1 MKVVVTASGI
11 RRFAHELES
20 RNPGATFVHCESDDV
35 RLHALLADADVLV
48 SARCTADML
57 AAATG
62 LRLLQVPGAG
72 TEKLAPEVWAS
83 GITVANA
90 FEHGRSIAEYVVMV
104 MLALSH
110 GLHRMDSALRS
121 GVWSNPLIDPS
132 LTLRRTLPGQLVGLV
147 GYGHI
152 GSAVADLA
160 SGLGMRVGAVRKS
173 PWLAEDSARLDVFG
187 GPEMLGRLLEESDF
201 VVVVVPLDDSTR
213 GMIDAEALRRM
224 RPTAALINVAR
235 GEVVDEAA
243 LYEALRSG
251 ALAGAALDV
260 WHRVRPTT
268 LDVTPP
274 SVYPFGE
281 LENVIMTPHV
291 SGVSED
297 TFVGRARFIGEN
309 IARLARGE
317 QLHNVV
323 SATRGP

>member
-1 MKVVVTASGI
+1 MRVPLSAYGPLLDLEGRVALVTGASRGISAATALRLARAGARVVLAA
-11 RRFAHELES
+11 RS
-20 RNPGATFVHCESDDV
+20 RSDLDDV
-35 RLHALLADADVLV
+35 
-48 SARCTADML
+48 
-57 AAATG
+57 
-62 LRLLQVPGAG
+62 
-72 TEKLAPEVWAS
+72 
-83 GITVANA
+83 
-90 FEHGRSIAEYVVMV
+90 
-104 MLALSH
+104 
-110 GLHRMDSALRS
+110 
-121 GVWSNPLIDPS
+121 
-132 LTLRRTLPGQLVGLV
+132 
-147 GYGHI
+147 
-152 GSAVADLA
+152 A